1 MEDIAKYIS
10 LMLVKYGFN
19 ASRRYYPAGS
29 MDEVILRAIEGVKI
43 GNEGYIYIPGRDGQ
57 EYVSGGD
64 PTLAI
69 RWNRD
74 RPNISYLIAGY
85 PEMISDFFNTMMT
98 IDRGGGYT
106 LEDWVVPAEEGG
118 SIQLDHITYNE
129 PIDGNMFIGAMIKE
143 GDTAVPTIGEVAA
156 SILGSYMLINHKAPD
171 RDMRYRHMIASMP
184 NVIIGSTG
192 QWKVPYYNLFL
203 SLKEEG

>member
-1 MEDIAKYIS
+1 
-10 LMLVKYGFN
+10 MLRMYGFN

-43 GNEGYIYIPGRDGQ
+43 GKDGYIYIPGRDGQ

-64 PTLAI
+64 TTLAI

-74 RPNISYLIAGY
+74 RPNISYLIASY
-85 PEMISDFFNTMMT
+85 HEMISDFYNTMMT

-106 LEDWVVPAEEGG
+106 LEDWVEPEEEGG

-129 PIDGNMFIGAMIKE
+129 PIDSNMFIGAMIRE
-143 GDTAVPTIGEVAA
+143 GDPAEPTVGEVAA
-156 SILGSYMLINHKAPD
+156 SILGNYMLINHMAPD
-171 RDMRYRHMIASMP
+171 RDIRYNHMIASMP
-184 NVIIGSTG
+184 NAIIGSTG
-192 QWKVPYYNLFL
+192 RWKVPYYDLFL
-203 SLKEEG
+203 SLEEEG